1 MRLATPWKKKK
12 PWSRPLAELV
22 GPAIAPLLAKQGFG
36 EGEIIL
42 AWPDI
47 AGPRYAPVSEPIRLQ
62 WPPQGPRRDPS
73 LPLEPAT
80 LHVRVDGGLA
90 IELQHMQGVIVERI
104 NRHLGWRCV
113 ARLALKQGPLE
124 RAGMVKRAVP
134 PPSAK
139 AVARADAAAA
149 GVNEGPLRE
158 ALVRLGARVLGD
170 GPPANGTE

>member
-1 MRLATPWKKKK
+1 MTAAAPWKKKK

-36 EGEIIL
+36 ESEIIL

-62 WPPQGPRRDPS
+62 WPPQGPRRSPET
-73 LPLEPAT
+73 LLEPAV

-113 ARLALKQGPLE
+113 GRLALKQGPLE
-124 RAGMVKRAVP
+124 RAAARRGAP
-134 PPSAK
+134 PPPGAA
-139 AVARADAAAA
+139 AVADAEKITA
-149 GVNEGPLRE
+149 GVSDQPLRE
-158 ALVRLGARVLGD
+158 ALARLGAHVLD
-170 GPPANGTE
+170 KA

>member
-1 MRLATPWKKKK
+1 MKAAAPWKKKK

-36 EGEIIL
+36 ESEIIL

-47 AGPRYAPVSEPIRLQ
+47 AGPRYAAVSEPIRLQ
-62 WPPQGPRRDPS
+62 WPPQGPRRSPDAPLDP
-73 LPLEPAT
+73 AV

-124 RAGMVKRAVP
+124 RAAAVRRAVP
-134 PPSAK
+134 PPSAA
-139 AVARADAAAA
+139 AVTRAGEATA
-149 GVNEGPLRE
+149 GVLDEPLRQ
-158 ALVRLGARVLGD
+158 ALTRLGARILD
-170 GPPANGTE
+170 KP